1 MQQRR
6 GRLCRRLQNEENTP
20 SSPCTTRAPGDHREE
35 DTMSSPTSPSSPLS
49 SARSRPQFR
58 NIHVSQI
65 VKYSLPPAGM
75 VSILHRVSGAALFLF
90 LPLLLWLF
98 DQSLISEMSF
108 QKLTAFAGQWWV
120 RIILL
125 GLIWAFLH
133 HLVAG
138 IRYLVLDL
146 HMGLDKGPSRSSALA
161 VFVISLPLAL
171 LAGLRLFG
179 VF

>member
-1 MQQRR
+1 
-6 GRLCRRLQNEENTP
+6 
-20 SSPCTTRAPGDHREE
+20 
-35 DTMSSPTSPSSPLS
+35 MSSQSTLLS
-49 SARSRPQFR
+49 KARSRPQFR

-75 VSILHRVSGAALFLF
+75 VSILHRISGAALFLF

-98 DQSLISEMSF
+98 DLSLISELSF
-108 QKLTAFAGQWWV
+108 ARLKEVAGQWWMKV
-120 RIILL
+120 ILL

-138 IRYLVLDL
+138 VRYLVLDL
-146 HMGLDKGPSRSSALA
+146 HVGLDKAPSRSSAIA
-161 VFVISLPLAL
+161 VFAVSLVLTLVA
-171 LAGLRLFG
+171 ALRLFG